1 MEAMTVTDRLP
12 TSIDALDRK
21 LDGGLPPGS
30 LVLLSAS
37 PASQSEQF
45 LSELTAARQTLVLTT
60 RRPQAVV
67 ERTVRAASSHPE
79 NVAVREVDGGRPLGQ
94 VYRFLTALEGETNV
108 IIDPLDPLERADER
122 QFIDF
127 LNAFRARLT
136 AIDSVGV
143 LHCLCGDSPPP
154 QRDLTTYMSDVV
166 FDLSTDIQ
174 GDNLENR
181 LAVPKFRGGRPFE
194 ETVRLDLA
202 DGVGIDTSRDIG

>member
-1 MEAMTVTDRLP
+1 MMAGRLP

-21 LDGGLPPGS
+21 LGGGIPPGS

-45 LSELTAARQTLVLTT
+45 LSELTAARRTLVLTT
-60 RRPQAVV
+60 RRPRDVV
-67 ERTVRAASSHPE
+67 ERTVRAASSRPE
-79 NVAVREVDGGRPLGQ
+79 NVAVREIDGARPLGQ
-94 VYRFLTALEGETNV
+94 IHRFIQALDGETNV

-122 QFIDF
+122 RFIPF
-127 LNAFRARLT
+127 LNALRARLT

-143 LHCLCGDSPPP
+143 LHCLCGSSLPP
-154 QRDLTTYMSDVV
+154 QRDLTTYMADVV

-174 GDNLENR
+174 GDHLENR
-181 LAVPKFRGGRPFE
+181 LSVPKFRGGRPFE
-194 ETVRLDLA
+194 ETVRLELA